1 MAADRAGRAVLVA
14 AGLACLA
21 AMLTGIRLAE
31 VLTPGLW
38 RQAALAPVL
47 DDPAQLVFYFS
58 SLPRLATALLC
69 GAGLGLAGALF
80 QHVLRNPLASPTT
93 LGIEAGS
100 QLAVTVATIWAPT
113 LLADGREFVSLGG
126 AAVATVA
133 VFSVSAAQGLTSL
146 SLVLTGLV
154 VGLFCGAL
162 SAALK
167 LLNQEYA
174 SALFL
179 WGGGS
184 LVQDDWSA
192 PAFLWPRLAVLAAVA
207 AGVARPLALLS
218 LGDGPA
224 RALGLPVGV
233 ARAGGLAIAVLLT
246 STVTAAVGAIGF
258 VGLAAPQIAELAG
271 ARRLGARLA
280 LAAAIGAALVTAV
293 DACVGALADR
303 VVLPVPTGAATA
315 LFGAPLLVWLLPR
328 VRLAAAPRVEPA
340 GPGAARRAGASG
352 LAWFALVIVLLIVAA
367 ILFGRTSEGWS
378 LADLH
383 DLAVV
388 APWRVPRVI
397 AALGAGIM
405 LATAGCLLQR
415 LTGNAMASPEML
427 GLGTGVA
434 AGLAAALLLV
444 PALGA
449 PARLASSALGAFTAL
464 AVLLAVGSRS
474 RFAPDQMLLTGIA
487 LSALLD
493 ALVVSFL
500 ALGDARALQLLGFM
514 SGSTYR
520 ADAAS
525 AAVVVAVAV
534 LLVPLAIGLRRP
546 LDILPL
552 GEASARTYGLPLP
565 AIRLAV
571 MSLVAG
577 LTAAAM
583 LAVGPLSFVGLMSPH
598 AARLLGFRRAA
609 PQILAACLI
618 GGAVMVAADWIGR
631 NAIYPRQI
639 PAGLVAALI
648 GTPYLVWQL
657 SRRRT

>member
-1 MAADRAGRAVLVA
+1 MAAERVGRAVLVA

-21 AMLTGIRLAE
+21 ALLTWLRLAE
-31 VLTPGLW
+31 VLPPALW
-38 RQAALAPVL
+38 QQAAFAPLL
-47 DDPAQLVFYFS
+47 DDPSQLVFHFGT
-58 SLPRLATALLC
+58 LPRLATAILC

-100 QLAVTVATIWAPT
+100 QLAVTVAAIWAPA
-113 LLADGREFVSLGG
+113 LLAGGREIVSLGG
-126 AAVATVA
+126 AALATAA
-133 VFSVSAAQGLTSL
+133 VFSVSAAGGLTSL

-184 LVQDDWSA
+184 LVQEDWSA
-192 PAFLWPRLAVLAAVA
+192 PAFLWPRLAALALAAALV
-207 AGVARPLALLS
+207 VRPLALLS

-224 RALGLPVGV
+224 RALGLPVGI
-233 ARAGGLAIAVLLT
+233 ARGGGLVIGVLLT
-246 STVTAAVGAIGF
+246 STVTATVGAIGF
-258 VGLAAPQIAELAG
+258 LGLAAPQIAELAG
-271 ARRLGARLA
+271 ARRLGARLV
-280 LAAAIGAALVTAV
+280 LASVIGAALVTAV

-303 VVLPVPTGAATA
+303 VVFPVPTGAATA
-315 LFGAPLLVWLLPR
+315 LLGAPLLVWLLPR
-328 VRLAAAPRVEPA
+328 VRLAVAPRLEVGRVA
-340 GPGAARRAGASG
+340 MRRAQSSAILW
-352 LAWFALVIVLLIVAA
+352 LALALVLLTAAA
-367 ILFGRTSEGWS
+367 ILFGRTSTGWS
-378 LADLH
+378 LLDLQ
-383 DLAVV
+383 DWAVV
-388 APWRVPRVI
+388 APWRAPRAV
-397 AALGAGIM
+397 AALGAGMM
-405 LATAGCLLQR
+405 LAAAGCLLQR

-434 AGLAAALLLV
+434 AGLAAALLLT

-449 PARLASSALGAFTAL
+449 SAQLAASAVGAFAAL

-474 RFAPDQMLLTGIA
+474 RFAPDQMLLAGIA

-525 AAVVVAVAV
+525 AAAIVVVAA
-534 LLVPLAIGLRRP
+534 LLVPAALALRRP

-552 GEASARTYGLPLP
+552 GEASARALGVPLP

-571 MSLVAG
+571 MALAAG

-598 AARLLGFRRAA
+598 ASRLMGFRRAA
-609 PQILAACLI
+609 PQILAACLT
-618 GGAVMVAADWIGR
+618 GGAIMVAADWIGR
-631 NAIYPRQI
+631 NAIYPRQV

-648 GTPYLVWQL
+648 GTPYLVRQL
-657 SRRRT
+657 GRRRL

>member
-1 MAADRAGRAVLVA
+1 MAADSAGRAVWVA
-14 AGLACLA
+14 AGMVCLA
-21 AMLTGIRLAE
+21 ALLTWVRLAE
-31 VLTPGLW
+31 VLPPGLW
-38 RQAALAPVL
+38 RQAAFAPVL
-47 DDPAQLVFYFS
+47 DDPSQLVFHFS
-58 SLPRLATALLC
+58 TLPRLATALLC

-100 QLAVTVATIWAPT
+100 QLAVTVATIWAPAF
-113 LLADGREFVSLGG
+113 LAGGREIVSLGG
-126 AAVATVA
+126 AALATVA

-146 SLVLTGLV
+146 SLILTGLV

-184 LVQDDWSA
+184 LVQEDWSA
-192 PAFLWPRLAVLAAVA
+192 PAFLWPRLAILALAAA
-207 AGVARPLALLS
+207 LVARPLALLS

-233 ARAGGLAIAVLLT
+233 ARAGGLAIGVLLT
-246 STVTAAVGAIGF
+246 STVTATVGAIGF

-280 LAAAIGAALVTAV
+280 LAAVIGAALVTAV

-303 VVLPVPTGAATA
+303 VVFPVPTGAATA

-328 VRLAAAPRVEPA
+328 VRLAAAPRLEA
-340 GPGAARRAGASG
+340 GRVTMRRAGASPLVW
-352 LAWFALVIVLLIVAA
+352 LAAAATVLLVGA
-367 ILFGRTSEGWS
+367 ILFGRTSTGWT
-378 LADLH
+378 LPDLR
-383 DLAVV
+383 DWPVV
-388 APWRVPRVI
+388 APWRAPRAV

-405 LATAGCLLQR
+405 LAVAGCLLQR

-449 PARLASSALGAFTAL
+449 PAQLAASALGAFAAL
-464 AVLLAVGSRS
+464 VVLLAVGSRS

-525 AAVVVAVAV
+525 AVVIAVVAA
-534 LLVPLAIGLRRP
+534 LLVPVALALRRP

-552 GEASARTYGLPLP
+552 GEASARAYGLPLP
-565 AIRLAV
+565 AIRLSV
-571 MSLVAG
+571 MGLAAG

-618 GGAVMVAADWIGR
+618 GGAIMVAADWIGR

-657 SRRRT
+657 GRRHT